1 MSAQTSALR
10 LKFLHAAVR
19 NPFAIGLALGSVA
32 DRLFVVGPKVRLS
45 ARRVVALWALL
56 WTGLLL
62 LRRRLAKVR
71 TVSAVEG
78 RVGGPVSA
86 IRRFLAAPLRQYWP
100 TPWLVSGPVQSAASE
115 LLLPRPSDESLIDLE
130 RVQFDM
136 EAIARPAHVTCCP
149 VRVPEGVVSID
160 WVTLR
165 QNARWDAR
173 QDARQKER
181 ETGERVARKMGATG
195 GNGANH
201 ENQDAVGSEVD
212 AEADAAAAKAE
223 TKAEMG
229 TDAKA
234 NQETET
240 GATANQDTSMA
251 PVVIIV
257 PGLTGDSGAGYT
269 QRMAAG
275 ILGTPALAASKVCI
289 YSPRGRGE
297 NPMLSPFLY
306 SAGYTQVRQGDEVLI
321 M

>member
-56 WTGLLL
+56 WAGLLL

-71 TVSAVEG
+71 TVCAVEG

-86 IRRFLAAPLRQYWP
+86 IRRFLASPLRQYWP

-165 QNARWDAR
+165 RQNAR
-173 QDARQKER
+173 QDARQKKR
-181 ETGERVARKMGATG
+181 
-195 GNGANH
+195 
-201 ENQDAVGSEVD
+201 
-212 AEADAAAAKAE
+212 E

-234 NQETET
+234 KAVKETET

-275 ILGTPALAASKVCI
+275 ILGTPALTASKVCI

-306 SAGYTQVRQGDEVLI
+306 SAGYTQVRQGDTRFLPCSCTLGVVCVVCVCVCVL
-321 M
+321 

>member
-165 QNARWDAR
+165 QNAR

-181 ETGERVARKMGATG
+181 ETGERVARKMGAPG

-234 NQETET
+234 VKETET

-306 SAGYTQVRQGDEVLI
+306 SAGYTQVRQGDEVLT

>member
-173 QDARQKER
+173 QKER

-212 AEADAAAAKAE
+212 AEADAAAAK
-223 TKAEMG
+223 TKAEMD

-234 NQETET
+234 VKET

-306 SAGYTQVRQGDEVLI
+306 SAGYTQVRQGDEVLT